1 MKDIIIKAKSIKHEL
16 WIFVG
21 VFIFSF
27 GINIYSILHYKT
39 SWSELY
45 THLHVVV
52 LMSIL
57 FYCIIALVRL
67 LIGVPKKLFQKK
79 LPTN

>member
-1 MKDIIIKAKSIKHEL
+1 MKDINIKAKSIKREL
-16 WIFVG
+16 WIFLV

-27 GINIYSILHYKT
+27 GMNIYSILHYKT

-57 FYCIIALVRL
+57 FYCIIAVVRL
-67 LIGVPKKLFQKK
+67 LISVLSRLFQKK
-79 LPTN
+79 VTY

>member
-1 MKDIIIKAKSIKHEL
+1 MKDIIIKAKSIKHEI

-45 THLHVVV
+45 TQLHVII
-52 LMSIL
+52 LISIL
-57 FYCIIALVRL
+57 FYFIIAFVRL
-67 LIGVPKKLFQKK
+67 LIRVLSKLFQKK
-79 LPTN
+79 VTP

>member
-1 MKDIIIKAKSIKHEL
+1 MKDIIVKAKSIKREL
-16 WIFVG
+16 WIFLG

-45 THLHVVV
+45 THLYIVV

-57 FYCIIALVRL
+57 FYCIIAFVRL
-67 LIGVPKKLFQKK
+67 LIEVLLKLFHKK
-79 LPTN
+79 VAN

>member
-1 MKDIIIKAKSIKHEL
+1 MKDIIVKAKSIKREV
-16 WIFVG
+16 WIFLG

-45 THLHVVV
+45 THLYIVV

-57 FYCIIALVRL
+57 FYCIIAFVRL
-67 LIGVPKKLFQKK
+67 LIEVLLKLFHKK
-79 LPTN
+79 VAN